1 MRYIDDQA
9 IEEGVRAKEIL
20 SETEDILYDLCDL
33 DYEKG
38 EMKLREGV
46 TVEDFISGIS
56 MAICGFSSKWEAMQV
71 MQELE
76 DKAYG
81 KEEA

>member
-1 MRYIDDQA
+1 MIYIDEQA
-9 IEEGVRAKEIL
+9 IEEGVKAKQIL

-46 TVEDFISGIS
+46 TVEDFISGVG
-56 MAICGFSSKWEAMQV
+56 MAICGYASKWEACRRLKQ
-71 MQELE
+71 LE
-76 DKAYG
+76 
-81 KEEA
+81 EEA

>member
-20 SETEDILYDLCDL
+20 SETEDIISDLCDL
-33 DYEKG
+33 DYEEG

-56 MAICGFSSKWEAMQV
+56 MALSGYASKWESCRRLKL
-71 MQELE
+71 LE
-76 DKAYG
+76 RRKH
-81 KEEA
+81 EN

>member
-20 SETEDILYDLCDL
+20 SETEDIIYDLCDL
-33 DYEKG
+33 DYQKG

-56 MAICGFSSKWEAMQV
+56 MAICGYASKWEACRRLKK
-71 MQELE
+71 QEE
-76 DKAYG
+76 VA
-81 KEEA
+81 